1 MIRELLTAAAAVY
14 LVIAAVQAAIVGAVT
29 ADSAVIA
36 VVLCIAAGLAW
47 ARDAHGV
54 KRVEMVLLWVCVL
67 LFAAYGLL
75 KAGGLP

>member
-14 LVIAAVQAAIVGAVT
+14 LVIAVAQAAIVGAVT

-36 VVLCIAAGLAW
+36 VVLCIGAGLAW